1 MESKWNILFI
11 FGSFKENIFLNIGEN
26 LLRVIKKI
34 DEDWKIE
41 RKRGE
46 KSAAVTKV

>member
-34 DEDWKIE
+34 DEDRKIE

-46 KSAAVTKV
+46 KSATVTKV